1 MWGYTIAAN
10 RLGIQH
16 LVWQSLQTEPS
27 ALWHAELEGNPH
39 IYHYTF
45 GLEFTTDGLPVTTV
59 GDWSLD
65 KRHYMNAYP
74 PRQLEPPPRC
84 AGKAAATLTR
94 LFNEATGNIS
104 SWPTGPAGSAGGTGI
119 KGTRGWGEASSI
131 GGGVVQP
138 AGGRARSLGVLT
150 DAAFRRS
157 KLAQAVTSRGPW
169 KWASEGPV
177 LFYRGGRIHT
187 PWGSG
192 RWSLAG
198 DALAVSLG
206 ACGLYRLVFNEARTA
221 FSASAGRGLPPSSQG
236 VLDTPQPAAGSASAR
251 KDDED
256 EGDEDDDAAAVAA
269 RWRTDLSD
277 SRIYRR
283 LLGSGPWSW
292 QGVSPLAFLGG
303 GVLSTPWGKGTWE
316 AHPTR
321 GADTILAN
329 FVGQKHVV
337 TFDECW
343 SFSSVRDA
351 DGDKASG
358 IAKIEAPAKS
368 CPALSSK

>member
-104 SWPTGPAGSAGGTGI
+104 SWPTGPAGSAGATGI

-177 LFYRGGRIHT
+177 LFYRGGVSTRR
-187 PWGSG
+187 GALGAG
-192 RWSLAG
+192 RWRA
-198 DALAVSLG
+198 
-206 ACGLYRLVFNEARTA
+206 TH
-221 FSASAGRGLPPSSQG
+221 
-236 VLDTPQPAAGSASAR
+236 
-251 KDDED
+251 
-256 EGDEDDDAAAVAA
+256 
-269 RWRTDLSD
+269 
-277 SRIYRR
+277 
-283 LLGSGPWSW
+283 
-292 QGVSPLAFLGG
+292 SP
-303 GVLSTPWGKGTWE
+303 
-316 AHPTR
+316 
-321 GADTILAN
+321 
-329 FVGQKHVV
+329 
-337 TFDECW
+337 
-343 SFSSVRDA
+343 
-351 DGDKASG
+351 
-358 IAKIEAPAKS
+358 
-368 CPALSSK
+368 